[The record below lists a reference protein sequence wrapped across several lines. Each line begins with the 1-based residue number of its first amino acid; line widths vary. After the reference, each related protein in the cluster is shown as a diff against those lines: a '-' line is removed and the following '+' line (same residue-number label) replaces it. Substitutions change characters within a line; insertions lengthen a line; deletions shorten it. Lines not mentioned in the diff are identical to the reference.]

1 MVGKFKAIREAYKAE
16 EASLQAEAIAVQ
28 AKLEKVRVRIN
39 LFDQMIAEE
48 EGVPTAISETPVY
61 RTPVAS
67 EAKKDEIIEIHL

>member
-16 EASLQAEAIAVQ
+16 EAALQAEAIAVQ

-48 EGVPTAISETPVY
+48 EGVPTAIPETPVY
-61 RTPVAS
+61 RTPVAA